1 MRLLNGRVAY
11 GLAVLTML
19 FVAGC
24 TGLRTKPSSDVNF
37 SGEWH
42 LNTALSEDPAAME
55 RGGPGSGRGGG
66 MGGGRG
72 PGGGGM
78 GGGMG
83 GMGGGGMGGMGG
95 RGPGGM
101 GGPGGGSGGRGGGG
115 KSGVPGAREF
125 MDQPEKLVITQAPAD
140 LNLVADGTPTK
151 LVYGEKVSESVG
163 RGTAEREAGWKGNDF
178 IVKRSIKDGPSATRT
193 YSLTDEGRQLVV
205 STKVSGGRGPGR
217 EFVSIYER
225 Q

>member
-1 MRLLNGRVAY
+1 MRFLNGVAF

-19 FVAGC
+19 SVAGC
-24 TGLRTKPSSDVNF
+24 AGLRTKPSSDVNY
-37 SGEWH
+37 SGEWR
-42 LNTALSEDPAAME
+42 LNTSLSEDPSAMP
-55 RGGPGSGRGGG
+55 RGSGPGQRGGG
-66 MGGGRG
+66 MGGGGRG

-78 GGGMG
+78 GGMG
-83 GMGGGGMGGMGG
+83 GGMGGMGGMGG
-95 RGPGGM
+95 RGS
-101 GGPGGGSGGRGGGG
+101 GGPGGGHGGRGMSGG
-115 KSGVPGAREF
+115 PGAMRDLI
-125 MDQPEKLVITQAPAD
+125 DQPEKLSITQAPTE
-140 LNLVADGTPTK
+140 LNLVADGVPTK

-163 RGTAEREAGWKGNDF
+163 KGVAEREAGWKGNDF

-205 STKVSGGRGPGR
+205 STKISGGRGPGR